1 MEYTSFENSPAET
14 NKTHLDNLKKEKL
27 NFQLLKFYVFVERKT
42 STFRDEYG
50 WLKLQCERKRCDID
64 LLFPFL
70 SEISRVIEMEPQNGT
85 VYNND

>member
-27 NFQLLKFYVFVERKT
+27 NFQLLKFYVFVERKLQHL
-42 STFRDEYG
+42 EMNMV

-64 LLFPFL
+64 LLFPFRGNFG
-70 SEISRVIEMEPQNGT
+70 E
-85 VYNND
+85 